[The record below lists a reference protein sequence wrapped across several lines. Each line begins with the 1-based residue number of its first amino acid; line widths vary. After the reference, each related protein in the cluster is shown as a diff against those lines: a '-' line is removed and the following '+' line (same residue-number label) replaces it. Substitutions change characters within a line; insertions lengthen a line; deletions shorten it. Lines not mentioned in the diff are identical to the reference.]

1 MSVSDRNTFCLMS
14 WNTYKIDHKT
24 PEIFKKY
31 IRNTHDTYAVDVF
44 CLQEAVH
51 HDKTTFPIDNFE
63 TVFASNIV
71 LKNYNYGVATF
82 SKHPITKKTKILT
95 THRESVINTHK
106 ASLITD
112 IVINGTKIVIVNI
125 HAINFK
131 SARVYEYEFEKI
143 KNLIQPEKNSH
154 PIIIAGDFNSWN
166 KKRVKIMKDFCHE
179 FDFKIAFLDEDHL
192 VKSFQKYS
200 LDFILYR
207 GLSLENATA
216 LDCIKISDH
225 NPIIANFEV
234 LTD

>member
-1 MSVSDRNTFCLMS
+1 MS

-24 PEIFKKY
+24 PQIFKNY
-31 IRNTHDTYAVDVF
+31 IRDIHDTYAIDVF

-51 HDKTTFPIDNFE
+51 NDQTTFPIDNFE
-63 TVFASNIV
+63 TVFASNIER
-71 LKNYNYGVATF
+71 KKQNYGVATV
-82 SKHPITKKTKILT
+82 SSHTITRKTKILT

-112 IVINGTKIVIVNI
+112 IVINGIKIVIVNI

-131 SARVYEYEFEKI
+131 SSRVYEYEFEKI
-143 KNLIQPEKNSH
+143 KSIIQPKINSH

-166 KKRVKIMKDFCHE
+166 KKRVKIIKDFCLE
-179 FDFKIAFLDEDHL
+179 FGFKTAFLDEEHL

-207 GLSLENATA
+207 GLYLENATA
-216 LDCIKISDH
+216 LDCVKISDH
-225 NPIIANFEV
+225 NPIVANFEV
-234 LTD
+234 LTN